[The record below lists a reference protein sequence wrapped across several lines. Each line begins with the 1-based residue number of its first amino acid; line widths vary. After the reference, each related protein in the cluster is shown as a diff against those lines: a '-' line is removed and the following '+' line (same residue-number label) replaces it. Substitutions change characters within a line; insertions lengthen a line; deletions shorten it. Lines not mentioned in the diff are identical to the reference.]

1 MEVREKVVIVTG
13 GALGIGR
20 ALCQRFAREGARAII
35 VADVNEAGAKA
46 VAEEVKG
53 RAVICDVSKEEDIM
67 RHPLLTSLSTCC
79 SVLTVRMLTVLYWH
93 FMASAPLLLRNF
105 PASNRVAVNI
115 AQKTAL
121 R

>member
-1 MEVREKVVIVTG
+1 MEVRGKVVIVTG

-53 RAVICDVSKEEDIM
+53 RAVICDVRKEKDII
-67 RHPLLTSLSTCC
+67 RLVTLYGRNVRGRRSFLLQCRNYSRSEAWKLPIMNGS
-79 SVLTVRMLTVLYWH
+79 
-93 FMASAPLLLRNF
+93 ASG
-105 PASNRVAVNI
+105 
-115 AQKTAL
+115 K
-121 R
+121 